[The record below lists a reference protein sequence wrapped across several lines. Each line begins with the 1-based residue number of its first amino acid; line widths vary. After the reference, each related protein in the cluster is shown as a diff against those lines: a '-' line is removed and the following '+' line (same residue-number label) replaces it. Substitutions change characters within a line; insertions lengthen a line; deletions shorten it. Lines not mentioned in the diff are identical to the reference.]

1 MVHPIENPLNQTQIE
16 PLPTAMLKKLTLLAL
31 MAWSFWACDQNK
43 VNVTDSG
50 LKYRFYEHD
59 EKGRKAKMGEILT
72 VHLELKAQ
80 SPKDTVLRST
90 YKEASPLK
98 IVLQAS
104 AFKGSF
110 EEGLAMLAKGDSA
123 TFFVPAD
130 SLFGKAMQPLPPY
143 VAKGSDLAF
152 TVKVLSIMSREEH
165 EKEMAKQAEAQK
177 GLDAKMIADFLAKN
191 NIKNAQS
198 SPSGL
203 SYVISQEGTGAT
215 PTKGDSVTVRYTG
228 KLFSG
233 KVFDSNVAEGIK
245 FPVGVGW
252 VIPGWDE
259 GLMKLKKGSKATLY
273 VPSSLGY
280 GAEGA
285 GGVIPPNAALVFDV
299 EIVDIKKK

>member
-1 MVHPIENPLNQTQIE
+1 
-16 PLPTAMLKKLTLLAL
+16 MLKKLTLLAL
-31 MAWSFWACDQNK
+31 MACSFWACDQNK

-130 SLFGKAMQPLPPY
+130 SLFGKA
-143 VAKGSDLAF
+143 KGSDLAF

-177 GLDAKMIADFLAKN
+177 AIDAKMIADFLAKN

-259 GLMKLKKGSKATLY
+259 GLMKLKKGSKATLF

-285 GGVIPPNAALVFDV
+285 GGVIPPHAALVFDV

>member
-1 MVHPIENPLNQTQIE
+1 MF
-16 PLPTAMLKKLTLLAL
+16 KKLTIVTLFSLVC
-31 MAWSFWACDQNK
+31 WACDQNK
-43 VNVTDSG
+43 INVTDTG

-59 EKGRKAKMGEILT
+59 DKGRKAKLGEILT
-72 VHLELKAQ
+72 VHLELKAT

-90 YKEASPLK
+90 YKENAPLK
-98 IVLQAS
+98 VVLQPS

-123 TFFVPAD
+123 TFFIPAD

-152 TVKVLSIMSREEH
+152 TVKVLSIQNREEF
-165 EKEMAKQAEAQK
+165 EKDMTKQREVQK
-177 GLDAKMIADFLAKN
+177 GIDAKLLADFLAKN

-203 SYVISQEGTGAT
+203 YYVITQEGSGAS
-215 PTKGDSVTVRYTG
+215 PAKGDSVTVRYTG
-228 KLFSG
+228 KLLNG

-259 GLMKLKKGSKATLY
+259 GLMKLKKGAKATLY
-273 VPSSLGY
+273 IPSALAY
-280 GAEGA
+280 GSEGA
-285 GGVIPPNAALVFDV
+285 SGAIPPNAALVFDV
-299 EIVDIKKK
+299 ELVDFTKKK